1 MSFVTWKVLDGGSLV
16 NEERNKVEHK
26 ITNIVKIKEE
36 PEPQHIADR
45 KEELESQPIKEEQV
59 ERFIIQDEGQLLV
72 KQEANITLEIFHK
85 EPELQPVIGTK
96 EESGP
101 VEKTEDDEPEL
112 IQIKEEHEDHSCHQN
127 EKHLDI
133 NQEAEIFIRA
143 PACEQKDS
151 HEPEPNKNQLPSAN
165 HQEDE
170 NQHQQG
176 SNQEDSGSR
185 RDTDLQSE
193 KKPKDTRNHRE
204 FVNNSNHSGH
214 KTNLPSCE
222 VCGKCFAKRKYV
234 TVHMRTHTGEKPYPC
249 TFCGKS
255 FIDHSTRA
263 RHTRTHTGVKPY
275 PCDLCDKSFTQ
286 PNHLAHH
293 LRTHTG
299 EKPFSCLTCGKDF
312 SQQSN
317 LTVHMRTHTG
327 EKPYYCELCDKSFIQ
342 PSGLARHL
350 RTHTGEKPFSCLTCG
365 KGFIQQ
371 SNLTVHMRT
380 HRNKKPPFTVQQKA
394 SSFLLTNE

>member
-1 MSFVTWKVLDGGSLV
+1 MSVITWKVLDDRFLMT
-16 NEERNKVEHK
+16 EERNSVVEHK
-26 ITNIVKIKEE
+26 IPNTIRIKEE
-36 PEPQHIADR
+36 PEPQQIADR
-45 KEELESQPIKEEQV
+45 KEELESEPIKEEQV
-59 ERFIIQDEGQLLV
+59 ERFIFQDEGQLLV
-72 KQEANITLEIFHK
+72 KQETSISMVTPVYEEIFHNEPKPVEIKEHK
-85 EPELQPVIGTK
+85 EPELT
-96 EESGP
+96 
-101 VEKTEDDEPEL
+101 
-112 IQIKEEHEDHSCHQN
+112 QIKEEQEDLCSNHYVEQ
-127 EKHLDI
+127 LVI
-133 NQEAEIFIRA
+133 NQGTDISIST
-143 PACEQKDS
+143 PTCKQKDS
-151 HEPEPNKNQLPSAN
+151 HDPEANKNQFLSAN
-165 HQEDE
+165 HPEDE
-170 NQHQQG
+170 NQHHRYLQP
-176 SNQEDSGSR
+176 ER
-185 RDTDLQSE
+185 RPQ
-193 KKPKDTRNHRE
+193 DTRNHKDNVDDSKQNR
-204 FVNNSNHSGH
+204 H

-275 PCDLCDKSFTQ
+275 PCELCEKSFTQ

-380 HRNKKPPFTVQQKA
+380 HAGKKPPFTVQQKA
-394 SSFLLTNE
+394 SSFLLTKE